1 MTTPVLTKR
10 RRRRRL
16 LTTLLVL
23 VVVVLGA
30 SATIEHSQAMAGR
43 AAHPMPGEL
52 VDVGGHG
59 LHVVRAGEGGP
70 TVVLEAGSGEVASGW
85 EAVAAA
91 LADDTT
97 VIRYDRAGTA
107 WSEPA
112 GTPRTADAIVA
123 ELHTAL
129 EKTGA
134 PKPYILVGHS
144 LGGLYAR
151 EFARQHPDDVAGLVL
166 VDARPEDDAR
176 RTADLVPGGAG
187 TAALPT
193 WIPTILKATGVLR
206 LGQSVLLD
214 GLVPAGQRRE
224 FLDVTASPTYFATQR
239 EEADLIGPTEEALRG
254 QDLGALP
261 VRIIARGLPQDYAA
275 AGIDDATGQ
284 QLERIWQDG
293 QRRMLTLSTD
303 SRLVVAERS
312 GHLVPAEQP
321 DIIVDQVRE
330 LLGKETTM
338 REASATAAR
347 RR

>member
-1 MTTPVLTKR
+1 MLV
-10 RRRRRL
+10 
-16 LTTLLVL
+16 VL
-23 VVVVLGA
+23 VVAVGA
-30 SATIEHSQAMAGR
+30 SVTIEQAQAAAGR
-43 AAHPMPGEL
+43 AEHPMPGAL
-52 VDVGGHG
+52 VDVGGHS

-85 EAVAAA
+85 QAVATA

-123 ELHTAL
+123 ELHTGL
-129 EKTGA
+129 DKIGA

-144 LGGLYAR
+144 LGGLYVR

-176 RTADLVPGGAG
+176 RTAELVPNGAG

-193 WIPTILKATGVLR
+193 WIPSLLKATGVLR
-206 LGQSVLLD
+206 LGQGVLLD
-214 GLVPAGQRRE
+214 GLVPASQRRE

-239 EEADLIGPTEEALRG
+239 EEADLIGPTEQALRD

-261 VRIIARGLPQDYAA
+261 VRIITRGLPQDYAA
-275 AGIDDATGQ
+275 AGIDAGTGAE
-284 QLERIWQDG
+284 LERIWQDG
-293 QRRMLTLSTD
+293 QRRMLALSTD

-321 DIIVDQVRE
+321 EIIVAQVRE
-330 LLGKETTM
+330 LLGE
-338 REASATAAR
+338 
-347 RR
+347 